1 MLGRS
6 DLCAYRTPS
15 HRHQCPTPQ
24 REHPPPPAPVPSRAL
39 AGEPK
44 SGDESSPLQGEP
56 AWLLPKTQMPTMTDP
71 PLHGEWAPAMDRDPE
86 PFLETPRPGER
97 LALQPT
103 SLSASC
109 GCHQLAPYPGQIGCT
124 SPELIFIWFVCSFLV
139 MFYFF
144 LWLYVFSSVKF
155 LLINFTLIDA
165 IWEY

>member
-1 MLGRS
+1 M
-6 DLCAYRTPS
+6 
-15 HRHQCPTPQ
+15 PTG
-24 REHPPPPAPVPSRAL
+24 PPATGTNVPPLSENTHLHLHLYLLGLWQENPSQGMSHHLCR
-39 AGEPK
+39 
-44 SGDESSPLQGEP
+44 ESLP
-56 AWLLPKTQMPTMTDP
+56 WLLPKTHMLKVTDLLPLRGERAPT
-71 PLHGEWAPAMDRDPE
+71 LDRDTE
-86 PFLETPRPGER
+86 PFLEIPRPGER